1 MNESEQEFI
10 ASMEELLEE
19 DPGSLDLTTPLAGLS
34 SWDSLT
40 FVGFLAMADSK
51 YGARVEPK
59 ELRQCKS
66 VADMLKLVG
75 KK

>member
-1 MNESEQEFI
+1 
-10 ASMEELLEE
+10 MEELLEE

>member
-10 ASMEELLEE
+10 ATMEELLEE
-19 DPGSLDLTTPLAGLS
+19 DPGSLNLATPLENLS

-40 FVGFLAMADSK
+40 FVGFLAIADSK
-51 YGARVEPK
+51 YGARVAPT

-66 VADMLKLVG
+66 VADMLKLVE

>member
-1 MNESEQEFI
+1 MNENEKEFL
-10 ASMEELLEE
+10 AGMEELFEE
-19 DPGSLDLTTPLAGLS
+19 DPGSLGLTTPLAGLS

-51 YGARVEPK
+51 YGARVVPT
-59 ELRQCKS
+59 ELRQCKTIG
-66 VADMLKLVG
+66 DMLKLVE